1 GHAVEWT
8 AAAHGRAPAADLHAA
23 FAASGVI
30 TAAAGDADD
39 AAGQVVMSE
48 RSGDMVMRITRG
60 RVRGATLVSMPAFAQ
75 ARIVLDAD
83 ELAAAGE
90 ETASPGSRVRDVI
103 ACVAGSPVPVGA
115 AQVADALGISTASA
129 RDYLARAAEAGHIV
143 RLARGLYVA
152 ASTLP
157 EGQAE
162 VTAAMSGDLDLPIH
176 SDRDAEWDGDA
187 AASRVLAWA
196 TGEDGEV
203 DAGRL
208 GKAFLWRNPDA
219 DPGTLAAYKLPMA
232 GVFRRGDTERLEIVP
247 RAV

>member
-1 GHAVEWT
+1 
-8 AAAHGRAPAADLHAA
+8 
-23 FAASGVI
+23 
-30 TAAAGDADD
+30 
-39 AAGQVVMSE
+39 
-48 RSGDMVMRITRG
+48 
-60 RVRGATLVSMPAFAQ
+60 
-75 ARIVLDAD
+75 
-83 ELAAAGE
+83 
-90 ETASPGSRVRDVI
+90 
-103 ACVAGSPVPVGA
+103 
-115 AQVADALGISTASA
+115 
-129 RDYLARAAEAGHIV
+129 
-143 RLARGLYVA
+143 

-247 RAV
+247 RAVFAIAGVLQGARGGVDIPEEEQAELRYRVSRLYRRLGEEFDERMVAPWDEEDD